1 MNLMGRDMMHR
12 LNMDIKFTDKQVV
25 FSFLSSLQVSI
36 NPLPTWEEPSE
47 SLPIPPKP
55 DPPQTVH
62 SMINPLLWS
71 QYKDDTG
78 FIDMEP
84 YKAKL
89 KTNKPVYIKQYPLS
103 KDKEL
108 GIKPIIDNFIQQG
121 VLVPIH
127 SPYNTP
133 VNPVVKADGK
143 TWHLTQDLRAINQ
156 LITPLAPIVP
166 DVPTVVN

>member
-1 MNLMGRDMMHR
+1 MHK
-12 LNMDIKFTDKQVV
+12 LNMDINFTEKQVV
-25 FSFLSSLQVSI
+25 FSFQSNLQVSV
-36 NPLPTWEEPSE
+36 NPLPTLTWEETSE
-47 SLPIPPKP
+47 PQSRPHHSEPQLDKP
-55 DPPQTVH
+55 RMVH
-62 SMINPLLWS
+62 HMINPSLWS

-89 KTNKPVYIKQYPLS
+89 KTDKPVYIKQYPLS

-108 GIKPIIDNFIQQG
+108 GIKPLIDNFVQQG
-121 VLVPIH
+121 VLIPIH

-143 TWHLTQDLRAINQ
+143 TWRLT
-156 LITPLAPIVP
+156 
-166 DVPTVVN
+166 